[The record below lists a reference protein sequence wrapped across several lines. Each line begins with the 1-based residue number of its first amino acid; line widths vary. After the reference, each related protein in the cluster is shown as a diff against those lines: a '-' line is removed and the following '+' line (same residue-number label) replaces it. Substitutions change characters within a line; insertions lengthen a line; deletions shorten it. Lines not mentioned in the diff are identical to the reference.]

1 MPVDSVWFPRMENL
15 PAVFLFP
22 EKQWRWTPPDLLV
35 EELTEETIEDDETTE
50 EATEEEAATAP
61 DLLVEEMTEETI
73 EDDETT
79 EEATEEEAA
88 TARATEA
95 AVAGRRRRCWLRT
108 TL

>member
-35 EELTEETIEDDETTE
+35 EE
-50 EATEEEAATAP
+50 
-61 DLLVEEMTEETI
+61 MTEETI

-79 EEATEEEAA
+79 EEAM
-88 TARATEA
+88 EA